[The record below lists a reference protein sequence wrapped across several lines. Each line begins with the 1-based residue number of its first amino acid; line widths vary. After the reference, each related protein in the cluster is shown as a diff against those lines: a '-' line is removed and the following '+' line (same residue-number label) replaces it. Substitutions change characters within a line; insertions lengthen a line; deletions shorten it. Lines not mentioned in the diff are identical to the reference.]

1 MIRWF
6 IILCTIFLMLY
17 TISYGDESKNSDLE
31 KIGKDF
37 YSMKNLGGNVAFL
50 ITEDGVVVIDA
61 GTSLSAGKKILN
73 TIRKKTDKPI
83 RYLIVTHYHN
93 DHILGVDAFPEDIS
107 VISSEK
113 TKENI
118 SNITMKQRK
127 INIERR
133 YPEYIDNMKKKLENM
148 EDKDSKEYKE
158 LKNQIKETEEF
169 FKEYKNTKIVEPDIT
184 FKDRKTLEIGGE
196 VLEIIHFPNT
206 HTSGISIVYFKNRK
220 TVHTSDLI
228 FNKMFPYIDY
238 EGGGNSTN
246 WIDALEKIKKMD
258 IDIVIPGH
266 GNVENS
272 KKCISKQIEYF
283 KTMKKKIQNYV
294 DKDYSV
300 EKIKSELN
308 LLQYKDYGKKRLYE
322 QNIEAIYKE
331 FVQN

>member
-31 KIGKDF
+31 KIGKYF

-61 GTSLSAGKKILN
+61 GTSLSVCKKILN
-73 TIRKKTDKPI
+73 TIRKKTDTPI

-169 FKEYKNTKIVEPDIT
+169 FKEYKN
-184 FKDRKTLEIGGE
+184 
-196 VLEIIHFPNT
+196 
-206 HTSGISIVYFKNRK
+206 
-220 TVHTSDLI
+220 
-228 FNKMFPYIDY
+228 
-238 EGGGNSTN
+238 
-246 WIDALEKIKKMD
+246 
-258 IDIVIPGH
+258 
-266 GNVENS
+266 
-272 KKCISKQIEYF
+272 
-283 KTMKKKIQNYV
+283 
-294 DKDYSV
+294 
-300 EKIKSELN
+300 
-308 LLQYKDYGKKRLYE
+308 
-322 QNIEAIYKE
+322 
-331 FVQN
+331 